1 MNKYKRIIVTEK
13 EEDLIMSIRNYQR
26 SYPNGNPQMD
36 WYIRQLFDE
45 LMDMP
50 PQYIP
55 TIPSKKK
62 LKPWYMETILK
73 ENRIELAT
81 DVKAKLSDILMLVTW
96 RDIARTYFGKSSS
109 WIYHKLDGIDGN
121 GGKGGFTPEE
131 QEQLRNALFDLSER
145 IRIAANKL

>member
-1 MNKYKRIIVTEK
+1 
-13 EEDLIMSIRNYQR
+13 
-26 SYPNGNPQMD
+26 
-36 WYIRQLFDE
+36 
-45 LMDMP
+45 
-50 PQYIP
+50 
-55 TIPSKKK
+55 
-62 LKPWYMETILK
+62 METILK

-109 WIYHKLDGIDGN
+109 WIYYKLDGIDGN

>member
-1 MNKYKRIIVTEK
+1 
-13 EEDLIMSIRNYQR
+13 
-26 SYPNGNPQMD
+26 
-36 WYIRQLFDE
+36 
-45 LMDMP
+45 
-50 PQYIP
+50 
-55 TIPSKKK
+55 
-62 LKPWYMETILK
+62 METILK
-73 ENRIELAT
+73 ENRIELAN

-145 IRIAANKL
+145 IRIAADKL

>member
-1 MNKYKRIIVTEK
+1 
-13 EEDLIMSIRNYQR
+13 
-26 SYPNGNPQMD
+26 
-36 WYIRQLFDE
+36 
-45 LMDMP
+45 
-50 PQYIP
+50 
-55 TIPSKKK
+55 
-62 LKPWYMETILK
+62 METILK
-73 ENRIELAT
+73 ENCMELAT